1 MTDKNDDTL
10 YLVDGSGYIFRAF
23 HALPP
28 MTRADGTPVNAVYGF
43 CNMLQKLLID
53 LNARRVAVIFDAA
66 RKTFRNDIYPDY
78 KAHRPPTP
86 DELIPQFP
94 LIRQATRAFGVP
106 ALEVLTY
113 EADDLIATYA
123 RLAAEAGQKV
133 RIVSADKDLMQL
145 IRPLVELYDP
155 MKALAITETEV
166 EAKFGVAPDRVV
178 DVQALA
184 GDSSDNVPGVAGIG
198 IKTAAL
204 LIQEYGDLET
214 LLARANE
221 IKQPKRREALIRDAD
236 LARLS
241 KKLVTLDDHVP
252 PPMPLDEIWI
262 EADHHAD
269 LIAFLEEQGF
279 RSLLARV
286 RGQHASS
293 SPVHHHPPLAG
304 GSKFLIAK
312 QEEIS
317 GRGHD
322 PASGALPLPENA
334 AAFSTLPQGEG
345 AGVIPTYT
353 LIQDVAAL
361 RPWIARAKEQ
371 GYIAL
376 DTETDSLL
384 PSTTK
389 LVGVSLAVAE
399 GEACYIPLAH
409 VDPDAATQ
417 EGGFAFEPLKAPQ
430 QIKPAAL
437 ADALRELLADPS
449 VIKIAHNLKFDA
461 QVLGQHG
468 LTIAPY
474 DDTMLM
480 SYVLGAGLH
489 GHSLDEL
496 ALRHFQ
502 HKMISFNEVTGT
514 GRARV
519 TFDRVPL
526 DKAAPYAAEDADYA
540 LRLWLTLKPRLVAEH
555 LVNVYERL
563 ERPLIPVVA
572 AMEKAGIL
580 IDRAVL
586 KTQSGQLALRLQAL
600 EEEIHGLAGHAFNV
614 GSPKQLGDVLF
625 SEMGLQGGAKGK
637 AGAYSTS
644 HDVLEPLAEGGS
656 EIAVK
661 VLDWRGLSKL
671 KSTYTDA
678 LPEQISPKTGRVHT
692 SFSLVGA
699 ATGRLSSTDPNLQNI
714 PIRTEEGRAIRA
726 AFIAAQGCELLSVD
740 YSQIELR
747 LAAEAAGIEA
757 LIQAFHDGQDI
768 HALTASQV
776 FGVPMA
782 DMTPEIRRRA
792 KAINFGIIYGISGF
806 GLAKQLGC
814 SPSEAASFIRAY
826 LDRFHELR
834 DWMDATKEF
843 AHTHGYVETMFGRR
857 VHIQAI
863 HDKNGARRAGA
874 ERQAINA
881 PLQGTA
887 ADIMKRAM
895 IRMPAA
901 LEGAG
906 LSAKLLLQV
915 HDELVFEVPE
925 AEMEASA
932 ALIKKVMQDAPL
944 PTLTLRVPLVAEAGH
959 AKNWA
964 LAH

>member
-43 CNMLQKLLID
+43 CNMLQKLLLD
-53 LNARRVAVIFDAA
+53 LNAHRVAVIFDAA

-123 RLAAEAGQKV
+123 RLAAESGQKV

-155 MKALAITETEV
+155 MKAIAITETEV
-166 EAKFGVAPDRVV
+166 AAKFGVAPNRVV

-221 IKQPKRREALIRDAD
+221 IKQPKRREALVQQAD
-236 LARLS
+236 LARVS
-241 KKLVTLDDHVP
+241 KRLVTLDDHVP
-252 PPMPLDEIWI
+252 PPMPLEDIRI

-286 RGQHASS
+286 KASPSLRATTPQQSGGMGSEAIHHLNQQPSPLFNTTGDGSPRGLT
-293 SPVHHHPPLAG
+293 PPRDDE
-304 GSKFLIAK
+304 K
-312 QEEIS
+312 
-317 GRGHD
+317 
-322 PASGALPLPENA
+322 P
-334 AAFSTLPQGEG
+334 
-345 AGVIPTYT
+345 PTYT

-361 RPWIARAKEQ
+361 RPWIAKAKEQ
-371 GYIAL
+371 GFIAL

-417 EGGFAFEPLKAPQ
+417 EGGFAFEPIKAPK
-430 QIKPAAL
+430 QIKTAAL
-437 ADALRELLADPS
+437 ADALSELLADPS
-449 VIKIAHNLKFDA
+449 VLKIAHNLKFDA

-502 HKMISFNEVTGT
+502 HKMISFDEVTGT
-514 GRARV
+514 GRARI

-526 DKAAPYAAEDADYA
+526 DKATPYAAEDADYA

-555 LVNVYERL
+555 LTNVYERL

-580 IDRAVL
+580 IDRTVL
-586 KTQSGQLALRLQAL
+586 KTQSGHLATRLQSL
-600 EEEIHGLAGHAFNV
+600 EEEIHALAGHPFNV
-614 GSPKQLGDVLF
+614 GSPKQLGEVLF
-625 SEMGLQGGAKGK
+625 GEMGLQGGAKGK
-637 AGAYSTS
+637 TGAYSTS
-644 HDVLEPLAEGGS
+644 HDVLEPLAEAGS
-656 EIAVK
+656 EIALK

-714 PIRTEEGRAIRA
+714 PIRTEEGRAIRS
-726 AFIAAQGCELLSVD
+726 AFIAAEGCELLSVD

-782 DMTPEIRRRA
+782 AMTPEIRRRA

-834 DWMDATKEF
+834 EWMDSTKEF

-925 AEMEASA
+925 TEIKASA
-932 ALIKKVMQDAPL
+932 ALIKRVMQDAPL

>member
-43 CNMLQKLLID
+43 CNMLQKLLVD
-53 LNARRVAVIFDAA
+53 LNAHRVAVIFDAA

-155 MKALAITETEV
+155 MKAVAITATEV
-166 EAKFGVAPDRVV
+166 EIKFGVAPDRVV

-204 LIQEYGDLET
+204 LIQEYGDLES
-214 LLARANE
+214 LLARAGE
-221 IKQPKRREALIRDAD
+221 IKQPKRREALIQQAD

-252 PPMPLDEIWI
+252 PPMPLDEIRI

-286 RGQHASS
+286 GGPHESEPLVHRQSPSS
-293 SPVHHHPPLAG
+293 VIPSLPFRPL
-304 GSKFLIAK
+304 
-312 QEEIS
+312 Q
-317 GRGHD
+317 GRQD
-322 PASGALPLPENA
+322 
-334 AAFSTLPQGEG
+334 EG
-345 AGVIPTYT
+345 AGIPEKPIPSYA
-353 LIQDVAAL
+353 LIQDLAAL
-361 RPWIARAKEQ
+361 RPWLAKAKEQ
-371 GYIAL
+371 GFIAL

-409 VDPDAATQ
+409 VDPDAAAQ
-417 EGGFAFEPLKAPQ
+417 EGGFAFEAIKAPR
-430 QIKPAAL
+430 QIKTAAL
-437 ADALRELLADPS
+437 ADALRELFADPA
-449 VIKIAHNLKFDA
+449 VLKIAHNLKFDA
-461 QVLGQHG
+461 QVLEQHG
-468 LTIAPY
+468 LIIAPY

-502 HKMISFNEVTGT
+502 HKMISFDEVTGT
-514 GRARV
+514 GRARI

-526 DKAAPYAAEDADYA
+526 DKATPYAAEDADYA

-555 LVNVYERL
+555 LVTVYERL

-586 KTQSGQLALRLQAL
+586 KTQSVLLATRLHAL
-600 EEEIHGLAGHAFNV
+600 EEEIHGLAGHPFNV

-625 SEMGLQGGAKGK
+625 GEMGLQGGAKGK
-637 AGAYSTS
+637 TGAYSTS
-644 HDVLEPLAEGGS
+644 HDVLEPLAEAGHA
-656 EIAVK
+656 IALK

-726 AFIAAQGCELLSVD
+726 AFIAAEGCEILSVD

-782 DMTPEIRRRA
+782 AMTPEIRRRA

-843 AHTHGYVETMFGRR
+843 AHTHGYVETMLGRR

-895 IRMPAA
+895 IRMPHA
-901 LEGAG
+901 LERAG
-906 LSAKLLLQV
+906 LKAKLLLQV

-925 AEMEASA
+925 QELEASA

-944 PTLTLRVPLVAEAGH
+944 PTLALRVPLVAEAGH

-964 LAH
+964 AAH